1 MNSPNVERLMDVT
14 NRFLKQKYQ
23 TELVKGHDEPVY
35 FPADKNFKYHR
46 IIFAHGFFSS
56 ALHELAHWCIA
67 GKERRWQEDYG
78 YWYVN
83 DGRNHEQQGQFEKV
97 EIKPQAIEWALSLAC
112 GTGFQVSCDNLDGV
126 EPDRVLFRAK
136 VYQQLHIYMNEGFPS
151 RAQELIDLFCDFF
164 GQPPLQLSQF
174 DC

>member
-1 MNSPNVERLMDVT
+1 MKSPTIERLIDVV
-14 NRFLKQKYQ
+14 NRFLQPKYQ

-46 IIFAHGFFSS
+46 IIFAHGFFAS

-67 GKERRWQEDYG
+67 GKERRLLEDYG

-83 DGRNHEQQGQFEKV
+83 DGRNQEQQLQFEQV
-97 EIKPQAIEWALSLAC
+97 EIKPQAIEWAFSLAC
-112 GTGFQVSCDNLDGV
+112 GAGFQVSCDNLDGV
-126 EPDRVLFRAK
+126 ELDRALFRAK
-136 VYQQLHIYMNEGFPS
+136 VFQQLQVYIKEGFPP
-151 RAQELIDLFCDFF
+151 RAQEMIDLFCAAFE
-164 GQPPLQLSQF
+164 QPKLQLSQF